1 MMKVNDKK
9 TLRNIIVFSLIVLS
23 CGWVGRLVDLKAT
36 TDASGSLGQLIWIV
50 SPLLGMI
57 IIRTFR
63 GDGWRDLGIKPRF
76 KKNIFL
82 YLVSILFFPISTIII
97 VLIGHNLKLMDA
109 SILSPLFLTVFAAAL
124 IPSFTK
130 NIFEEFAW
138 RGYLTP
144 KLFSLGYNRLL
155 IHIYVGVI
163 WAAWH
168 IPYLLILTDTTE
180 GMITFIPRVMIGLIV
195 QSIVYGEI
203 RLRTNSVWPAVIM
216 HTIGNAFVD
225 SLILHKYL
233 NIRTEFN
240 YLVTPSP
247 EGVLAILITAIT
259 GIWLYK
265 MRKNKREQSST
276 MTSNDTK

>member
-1 MMKVNDKK
+1 MKVIDKK
-9 TLRNIIVFSLIVLS
+9 TLSNIIVFSLIVLS
-23 CGWVGRLVDLKAT
+23 CGWIGRLVDLKAT

-50 SPLLGMI
+50 SPLLAMVI
-57 IIRTFR
+57 LRTFR
-63 GDGWRDLGIKPRF
+63 GDGWKDLGIKP
-76 KKNIFL
+76 KIKNNIFL
-82 YLVSILFFPISTIII
+82 YLISIVFLPISALII
-97 VLIGHNLKLMDA
+97 VLVGHNFKLMDA
-109 SILSPLFLTVFAAAL
+109 SNLSPAFLTVFAAAL
-124 IPSFTK
+124 LPSFIK

-163 WAAWH
+163 WSAWH
-168 IPYLLILTDTTE
+168 IPYLLIQTDTTE

-233 NIRTEFN
+233 NIQTEFN

-247 EGVLAILITAIT
+247 EGVLAILIAAIT

-265 MRKNKREQSST
+265 KRGS
-276 MTSNDTK
+276 KL